1 MFSMILD
8 SMKLFFAGRLF
19 ANYSEVFTRAIL
31 ATVIGATVTV
41 GVGLIAPTLLAAI
54 AGGAVGGF
62 MLPILFKN
70 LKYR

>member
-1 MFSMILD
+1 MILD

-19 ANYSEVFTRAIL
+19 ANYREVLTRAIL
-31 ATVIGATVTV
+31 ATVIGI
-41 GVGLIAPTLLAAI
+41 GLIASTILAAI

>member
-1 MFSMILD
+1 MFSTIVD

-19 ANYSEVFTRAIL
+19 ANYGEVFTRAIL
-31 ATVIGATVTV
+31 ATVVGAAVTV
-41 GVGLIAPTLLAAI
+41 GVGIVTSTLLAAI

-62 MLPILFKN
+62 MLPILYKN

>member
-19 ANYSEVFTRAIL
+19 ANYREVLTRAIL
-31 ATVIGATVTV
+31 ATVIGAAVTI
-41 GVGLIAPTLLAAI
+41 GIGLIASTILAAI